1 MLFFFFFQAED
12 GIRDLY
18 VTGVQTCALPIS
30 TPPTPVPPGSVPG
43 SYNAVA
49 PSRVLN
55 TQTGVGAP
63 IGAVAPGGQIA
74 VPVLGR
80 GGVPS
85 SNVSAVA
92 LTITAVA
99 PTASGAV
106 TAWPDDGTAKP
117 GTSTLSFGAKV
128 TSSNF
133 TVTKVGPDGSIR
145 LSNNSSGALQ
155 LLGDVM
161 GYYV

>member
-1 MLFFFFFQAED
+1 MSA
-12 GIRDLY
+12 Y
-18 VTGVQTCALPIS
+18 VFGVVAVVLVTVGVVIAGKPAS
-30 TPPTPVPPGSVPG
+30 ATPPTPVPPGSVPG

-74 VPVLGR
+74 VPVVGR

-92 LTITAVA
+92 LTITAVT
-99 PTASGAV
+99 PTAVGSV

-117 GTSTLSFGAKV
+117 TTSTLSFVANV

-133 TVTKVGPDGSIR
+133 TVTRVGADGKIR
-145 LSNNSSGALQ
+145 LSNNSG
-155 LLGDVM
+155 GTV
-161 GYYV
+161 

>member
-1 MLFFFFFQAED
+1 MSA
-12 GIRDLY
+12 Y
-18 VTGVQTCALPIS
+18 VFGVVAVVLITVSVVIAGKPAS
-30 TPPTPVPPGSVPG
+30 ATPPGSVPG

-55 TQTGVGAP
+55 TQVGVGAP

-74 VPVLGR
+74 VPVLGQ

-99 PTASGAV
+99 PTAVGSV

-117 GTSTLSFGAKV
+117 TTSTLSFVANV
-128 TSSNF
+128 TS
-133 TVTKVGPDGSIR
+133 
-145 LSNNSSGALQ
+145 
-155 LLGDVM
+155 
-161 GYYV
+161 